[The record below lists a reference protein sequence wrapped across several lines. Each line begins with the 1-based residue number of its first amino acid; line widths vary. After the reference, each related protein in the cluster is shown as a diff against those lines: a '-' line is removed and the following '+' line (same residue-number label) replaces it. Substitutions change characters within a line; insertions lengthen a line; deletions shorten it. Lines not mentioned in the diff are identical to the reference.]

1 MEIRPK
7 SGPEFY
13 EAEMSDAE
21 LRSRLG
27 LPDGYTIIRW
37 HQDWDTKKVT
47 FTLTKED

>member
-1 MEIRPK
+1 MRIHPK
-7 SGPEFY
+7 DGPEFY

-37 HQDWDTKKVT
+37 STDWETRTVT